1 MMVPVTALIKQKS
14 SAAAQKKIKDLL
26 PKISK
31 SLTRLTR
38 SKPAV
43 GLLRVYGVGSGEIML
58 SYVVVSFFRCHFHRC
73 NKPTVTRFGGGSEP
87 EIKKNCFCS
96 VHCPTYL
103 DIHLDRI
110 EKTRTRRKHECETDD
125 LPSGKVQG
133 KRAMDQTPCNLRS
146 VGSLKIPQLT
156 ETE

>member
-43 GLLRVYGVGSGEIML
+43 GLLRVYGVVCSGEIML

-73 NKPTVTRFGGGSEP
+73 NIYKPTVTRFGGGSEP
-87 EIKKNCFCS
+87 EIKKKCFCS
-96 VHCPTYL
+96 VHCLTHL
-103 DIHLDRI
+103 AIHLDNMSSKNHGL
-110 EKTRTRRKHECETDD
+110 EGNTNVKLT
-125 LPSGKVQG
+125 S
-133 KRAMDQTPCNLRS
+133 N
-146 VGSLKIPQLT
+146 GSRVPVI
-156 ETE
+156 